1 MSPKSS
7 RVSESKKTS
16 LTAFCQALKKC
27 DRFLLSCHVSPEGD
41 AIGSIYAMESLLR
54 RLGKKTLVV
63 SEDEFP
69 KRLYCLDSKRW
80 NQVDRVKAQK
90 FDALVTADCPTLAR
104 IGRVQDLLNPETVI
118 FNIDHHVSNECF
130 GHYNYVL
137 PEAAASGEVVYN
149 IFKHL
154 RVNITKEDA
163 KNLYVALSTDTGS
176 FKYGNTT
183 VRSHKI
189 AAELI
194 ETGIDV
200 EAINED
206 TYATYSLNKINL
218 YSRLLSR
225 VQTAASGK
233 LAWAVM
239 TKEDLRHSGA
249 TYEDAEGFIDFLKY
263 IREVKAAFF
272 MIEMANAVRVS
283 FRSKDPYDVNGVATY
298 FKGGG
303 HKKASGCMIHLPL
316 QEAEKMVLARI
327 KKEFKLL

>member
-1 MSPKSS
+1 MKKNTPA
-7 RVSESKKTS
+7 SKNKTS
-16 LTAFCQALKKC
+16 LAAFCQALKKHN
-27 DRFLLSCHVSPEGD
+27 RFLLSCHVSPEGD

-54 RLGKKTLVV
+54 RLGKKTIVV
-63 SEDEFP
+63 SEDPFP
-69 KRLYCLDSKRW
+69 KRLYCLNSKRW
-80 NQVDRVKAQK
+80 NQIDQVKPQK

-104 IGRVQDLLNPETVI
+104 IGRVQELINPETVI
-118 FNIDHHVSNECF
+118 FNIDHHVSNEYF
-130 GHYNYVL
+130 GKYNYVI
-137 PEAAASGEVVYN
+137 PEAAASGEVVYE
-149 IFKHL
+149 IFKHFG
-154 RVNITKEDA
+154 VKVTKEDA
-163 KNLYVALSTDTGS
+163 TNLYVALSTDTGS

-183 VRSHKI
+183 VRSHQV

-194 ETGIDV
+194 KTGIDI

-206 TYATYSLNKINL
+206 TYATYSLNKIHL

-225 VQTAASGK
+225 VKTTANGK

-239 TKEDLRHSGA
+239 KKEDLEHSGA

-303 HKKASGCMIHLPL
+303 HKKASGCMIPVPL
-316 QEAEKMVLARI
+316 EEAEKMVLARV
-327 KKEFKLL
+327 KKEFRFS